1 MSMAMLF
8 IASRTRSES
17 REMMLYKMN
26 LLTDESATPVIGPL
40 VFSDMITSRKG
51 DKY

>member
-1 MSMAMLF
+1 MAMLF